1 MWKKTVAAV
10 LLFCTVFVLSAGT
23 VYFAGDSEKSPLS
36 YRCGEEIVFR
46 ISLVE
51 DGKPMKGVPI
61 QWNLFGEDGK
71 RQKGNAV
78 SDPEKPL
85 IIRTSLSKPGFTY
98 LEAKAMDANGIV
110 LKGALPLCISAGA
123 DVEKIRQ
130 TVPEPKDFDA
140 FWAKQKARLKAVP
153 MEVKLTPVPTSRKNV
168 NCWMFEIKSVGE
180 YPATGY
186 LSMPKN
192 AKPGSL
198 KAVVNV
204 YGYGFGSVPKQDQL
218 AERGMLSLSISRHGL
233 PQGKEQK
240 FYTEQSKGAYKG
252 FGFRNNK
259 TPENCDFNLMIL
271 RDLRA
276 IEYLKSR
283 PEWNGRDLKVSG
295 GSMGAFQAINI
306 AAQEPAVN
314 AVSASIPWCANLGG
328 VKEGRLEGWRP
339 GHTPALDY
347 FDIVNQA
354 KRIKCPVTFYIGL
367 GDRVCPASGQ
377 FAMYNVMKCDRKLT
391 AEQSAGHRK
400 ASPNSK
406 KYTISA
412 KAE

>member
-1 MWKKTVAAV
+1 MGKKLAV
-10 LLFCTVFVLSAGT
+10 LLLLCSAVVLFAEQI
-23 VYFAGDSEKSPLS
+23 YFAGDSEKSPLS

-46 ISLVE
+46 ISLLKE
-51 DGKPMKGVPI
+51 KKKKKGVPI

-71 RQKGNAV
+71 RRKGNAV

-85 IIRTSLSKPGFTY
+85 VIRTSLSKPGFVY
-98 LEAKAMDANGIV
+98 LEAKATDAKGNA
-110 LKGALPLCISAGA
+110 LKGALPLSISAGA
-123 DVEKIRQ
+123 KEKKIRQ

-140 FWAKQKARLKAVP
+140 FWARQKARLKAVP
-153 MEVKLTPVPTSRKNV
+153 MEVKLTPVPSNRRNV
-168 NCWMFEIKSVGE
+168 DCWMFEIKSVGK

-192 AKPGSL
+192 AGPGSL

-233 PQGKEQK
+233 PQGKEPK
-240 FYTEQSKGAYKG
+240 FYTEQSRGAYKG
-252 FGFRNNK
+252 FGFRNNE
-259 TPENCDFNLMIL
+259 TPENCDFNWMIL

-283 PEWNGRDLKVSG
+283 PEWNGKDLRVSG

-306 AAQEPAVN
+306 AALEPAVN

-328 VKEGRLEGWRP
+328 VKEGRLGGWRP
-339 GHTPALDY
+339 AYTPALDY

-354 KRIKCPVTFYIGL
+354 KRIRCPVTISIGL

-377 FAMYNVMKCDRKLT
+377 FAMYNGMTCRRTLT

-400 ASPNSK
+400 ASPNSR
-406 KYTISA
+406 KYTIH
-412 KAE
+412 AEAE

>member
-1 MWKKTVAAV
+1 MWKKSIAA
-10 LLFCTVFVLSAGT
+10 LLFCSAFALFAGT

-51 DGKPMKGVPI
+51 DGKPLKGVPI

-98 LEAKAMDANGIV
+98 LEAKAMDANGKA

-123 DVEKIRQ
+123 DVDKIRQ

-153 MEVKLTPVPTSRKNV
+153 MEVKLTPVPTTRKNV

-233 PQGKEQK
+233 PQGREQK

-252 FGFRNNK
+252 FGGNGNVF
-259 TPENCDFNLMIL
+259 
-271 RDLRA
+271 
-276 IEYLKSR
+276 LKSR
-283 PEWNGRDLKVSG
+283 PEWNKKDLRVSG

-354 KRIKCPVTFYIGL
+354 KRINCPVTFYIGL

-400 ASPNSK
+400 VSPNSK
-406 KYTISA
+406 KYTLSA
-412 KAE
+412 KAK